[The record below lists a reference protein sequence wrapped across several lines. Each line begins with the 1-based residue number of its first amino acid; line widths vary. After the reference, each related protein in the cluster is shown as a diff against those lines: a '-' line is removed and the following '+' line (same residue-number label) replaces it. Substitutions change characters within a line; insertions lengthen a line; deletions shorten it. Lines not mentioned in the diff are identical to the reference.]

1 MHICTNTHTDCSCEE
16 PLYYP
21 EHSTIYF
28 PLTLRMKQKYTD
40 YLPLITLTS
49 LTKPHTLTHNHKHR
63 KNMKEQNG
71 KNQNPNL
78 P

>member
-49 LTKPHTLTHNHKHR
+49 LTKPPNFLMELTQMR
-63 KNMKEQNG
+63 
-71 KNQNPNL
+71 L
-78 P
+78 LLL